1 MFKTGT
7 CPIFMYVNI
16 ALDVVV
22 KRSSQPEDGQRAAK
36 CKVGWIGTG
45 GAIPVGVFYQA
56 ALGGRQRAYRCRV
69 LLWLSESVSEIPGV
83 TLHVQL

>member
-1 MFKTGT
+1 MH
-7 CPIFMYVNI
+7 V
-16 ALDVVV
+16 DVVLHV
-22 KRSSQPEDGQRAAK
+22 VMKRPSQPEDGQRAAN
-36 CKVGWIGTG
+36 CEVGWIGTG

-56 ALGGRQRAYRCRV
+56 ALGGRQRAYRCHV

>member
-1 MFKTGT
+1 VFKTGI
-7 CPIFMYVNI
+7 CPIFIYVDI
-16 ALDVVV
+16 ALDVVM
-22 KRSSQPEDGQRAAK
+22 KRSSQPEAGQRAAN
-36 CKVGWIGTG
+36 CEVGWIGTG
-45 GAIPVGVFYQA
+45 GAIPAGVFYQA